1 MQRKNYF
8 LKHKQH
14 KNGFAMIMAITV
26 IVIIATIMALG
37 LSMSSITAKRTTNMF
52 LYEQATL
59 LSKGATEFALL
70 KISQSDPC
78 EITSINMK
86 KDPFNDD
93 DDNGIFDINISIK
106 YIYKGDVCTNSSDQY
121 IHISTDEQN
130 GSVLMDVSIS
140 VTDETVTSEPIRYFR
155 RTIQKL

>member
-8 LKHKQH
+8 LKHKQN

-26 IVIIATIMALG
+26 IVIMATIMAIS
-37 LSMSSITAKRTTNMF
+37 LSMTAVTAKRTTNTF
-52 LYEQATL
+52 LYEQAVL
-59 LSKGATEFALL
+59 LSKSATEFALL

-86 KDPFNDD
+86 KDPFDDD
-93 DDNGIFDINISIK
+93 DDNGIFDINITMK
-106 YIYKGDVCTNSSDQY
+106 YVYKGSVCSDSSNQY
-121 IHISTDEQN
+121 IDIQTDEQN
-130 GSVLMDVSIS
+130 GSVLLDVTVS
-140 VTDETVTSEPIRYFR
+140 VTDETVSSEPIRYFR